1 MRLYQK
7 NIVITIDLLVG
18 VVMIPID
25 QVVPIELVVQGDRG
39 HNDPNPVQ
47 HHPPAEKPGGLT
59 LWLAVQ
65 DRW

>member
-7 NIVITIDLLVG
+7 NIVLTIDLLVG
-18 VVMIPID
+18 VVMILID
-25 QVVPIELVVQGDRG
+25 QVVPIELVVQDDGG

-47 HHPPAEKPGGLT
+47 HHPLAEKPGGLT
-59 LWLAVQ
+59 LWLAVR